1 MENTTGWFADVDP
14 DVGDDHTWQPCL
26 LLDDIRL
33 SLDLW
38 FASEE
43 ECLAFLRKEVVGR
56 GMLGDQAVPR
66 YGVNSIS
73 GLVTGNVVQVTGA
86 VPGDLTL

>member
-14 DVGDDHTWQPCL
+14 DVSDDHTWQPCL

-43 ECLAFLRKEVVGR
+43 ECLAFVRKEVVGR
-56 GMLGDQAVPR
+56 GMLGERDAPR
-66 YGVNSIS
+66 HGVNSIS
-73 GLVTGNVVQVTGA
+73 GSVLGNIIQVSGA
-86 VPGDLTL
+86 VPGDLKL